1 MTADLP
7 RGARLFARLIPAG
20 DRGWILGD
28 LIETAD
34 DRGLQGAHRRWW
46 LASECAAVAAGLS
59 VDRARGWFVWPA
71 WRDLAVGLVID
82 GRVASRGSAGTL
94 VTALVVGGSIA
105 GLALGVEILVSSLL
119 TAGF

>member
-7 RGARLFARLIPAG
+7 PGLRLLARLIPAS
-20 DRGWILGD
+20 DREWILGD
-28 LIETAD
+28 LIEAAD

-59 VDRARGWFVWPA
+59 VDRARGWFTRPA
-71 WRDLAVGLVID
+71 WRDLAVGVVVD
-82 GRVASRGSAGTL
+82 GRVAVRGGAGTL

-105 GLALGVEILVSSLL
+105 GLAIGVEILVSSLL

>member
-7 RGARLFARLIPAG
+7 PGLRLFARLIRAG
-20 DRGWILGD
+20 DREWIVGD
-28 LIETAD
+28 LIEAAD

-46 LASECAAVAAGLS
+46 LASECAAIVAGLS

-71 WRDLAVGLVID
+71 WRDLAVGVVVD
-82 GRVASRGSAGTL
+82 GRVAVRGGTATL
-94 VTALVVGGSIA
+94 VTALLVCGSIA
-105 GLALGVEILVSSLL
+105 GLAIGVEILVSSLL